1 MSLTKEL
8 ENTYAEFQKNAPQPV
23 LDTFGSGVQALSD
36 AFDPSKVIQIGQE
49 FPDFELQDATGKF
62 VTRDSLLKEG
72 ALLVSFYRG
81 EWCPFCNLEL
91 RALQKHLPEFKA
103 KGVSLVAISPQLAD
117 ESLSTAEKNRLEFS
131 VLSDVGNRLASQL
144 GIVWSQPEAFRPI
157 FEGFQ
162 IDWKR
167 SYGDDSLEVPIPA
180 TILVNKDGVVRNT
193 FIDPAYTKRLEP
205 QVALEWASKL

>member
-8 ENTYAEFQKNAPQPV
+8 EDTYAEFQKNAPQAV
-23 LDTFGSGVQALSD
+23 LETFGSGVQSLSD
-36 AFDPSKVIQIGQE
+36 TFDPSKVIQIGQK
-49 FPDFELQDATGKF
+49 FPDFELQDATGKA
-62 VTRDSLLKEG
+62 VNRDSLLKEG

-91 RALQKHLPEFKA
+91 RALQKHLSEFKT

-117 ESLSTAEKNRLEFS
+117 GSLSTAEKNKLEFS
-131 VLSDVGNRLASQL
+131 VLSDVGNKLARQL
-144 GIVWSQPEAFRPI
+144 GIVWTQPDSFRPI
-157 FEGFQ
+157 YEGFQ
-162 IDWKR
+162 IDWKK

-180 TILVNKDGVVRNT
+180 TILVDKDGVVRNT

-205 QVALEWASKL
+205 EIALEWAAKL